1 MLTLLLCLAL
11 AQSPADSVARA
22 SAGEL
27 GAQAPLCEPV
37 SVDRQILWQRS
48 LEDARAISRREGRPI
63 LVAVNMDG
71 ESASERIVRERYR
84 DPRFVALTR
93 RFVCVTASA
102 FRHGERDHATDGAR
116 VASPRLG
123 EVTSGEAI
131 RLEPILF
138 DAYLGGERIAPRHA
152 LILPDGTK
160 AFDLFQLFDLR
171 DLDAALQSAQ
181 ALAPPPSTPDERP
194 LDPATM
200 DFADWLDCA
209 GAVEHRARLR
219 FEALLRAPAPVE
231 QAAMGLRALLER
243 GGPGSIDALRIA
255 FARCGEAPGQLASLA
270 TLVLRA
276 RGLEREGAAV
286 LRELLTDIDESAWQP
301 GLGARAELLDA
312 LAAVVGDDAALRSL
326 LSSYGACGDG
336 ADERARARRWGF
348 GVGIEAAD
356 FDGDLGPSDPARV
369 LAAAARLPRGTPW
382 RLDDTLSDEATR
394 EQELLDAD
402 AASAAAP
409 DDLDARLRFAK
420 AALIAARGR
429 IETSG
434 SSIDLLLGDADAAFR
449 AVLASRPGD
458 AATWLLLART
468 AYLRSDF
475 AAEADAAWGAWSALP
490 TFDRARLARLLDGT
504 PSEADARALQE
515 PRERQEALRWI
526 ADAAARRIE
535 AMSGKDAAEEARN
548 LSRGLA
554 AAALAALAPDA
565 TPTDWLTLS
574 AFHAALGRREDEW
587 LAARQGLA
595 FFPEAQELRDAF
607 YRALWDRGRSRIARE
622 ESERLARENPQS
634 AVAVWF
640 VGYAAMQEAD
650 TCRRAEDPRAAIAAY
665 TLAASAFESCA
676 SRAPGYADSC
686 DFYRAR
692 AALGRGFAHL
702 LVDERA
708 AAAEALVEG
717 IRIRPAIAEVRDPLD
732 REAVDLLDA
741 ALEWRERGPSPVDPI
756 ELSRALLAT
765 DPGNAAWARRVA
777 DTELREGLRAD
788 GRSEPALG
796 DRHLERSIEVARMA
810 VELQADDAARRTLAQ
825 SLCVDAERRIARA
838 DFGRAAGLLSA
849 AAPLMGEAALPD
861 DATDAQWIELA
872 ARMRSQLGDAR
883 PVVRPGR

>member
-1 MLTLLLCLAL
+1 MLTLLLCLVPT
-11 AQSPADSVARA
+11 QSPEW
-22 SAGEL
+22 SAAGDA

-37 SVDRQILWQRS
+37 STDRQILWQRS
-48 LEDARAISRREGRPI
+48 LEDARAIARREGRPI

-93 RFVCVTASA
+93 RFVCVAASA
-102 FRHGERDHATDGAR
+102 FRHGERDHGFDGVR

-171 DLDAALQSAQ
+171 DLDAALERAQ
-181 ALAPPPSTPDERP
+181 ELAPPPSSVGERL

-200 DFADWLDCA
+200 NFTDWLDGA
-209 GAVEHRARLR
+209 GAFDHRSRLR
-219 FEALLRAPAPVE
+219 FENWLRAPSTVE
-231 QAAMGLRALLER
+231 QTAMGLRALLER
-243 GGPGSIDALRIA
+243 GGPGSLDALRIA
-255 FARCGEAPGQLASLA
+255 FARCGEAPGHLAPLA

-276 RGLEREGAAV
+276 RGLEREGAV
-286 LRELLTDIDESAWQP
+286 LLRDLVTDIDDSAWQP
-301 GLGARAELLDA
+301 GLGERAELLDA

-326 LSSYGACGDG
+326 LWSYGACGDG
-336 ADERARARRWGF
+336 VNERARVRRFALGS
-348 GVGIEAAD
+348 GVDAAD

-369 LAAAARLPRGTPW
+369 LAAAASLPRGTPW

-402 AASAAAP
+402 AASADAP
-409 DDLDARLRFAK
+409 NDLDARLRFAK

-429 IETSG
+429 IETNG
-434 SSIDLLLGDADAAFR
+434 SSIDLLLEDADAAFR
-449 AVLASRPGD
+449 AVLSARPGD

-475 AAEADAAWGAWSALP
+475 AGEEVAAWGAWSALP
-490 TFDRARLARLLDGT
+490 EFDRARLARLLDGT

-526 ADAAARRIE
+526 ADAAARQIE
-535 AMSGKDAAEEARN
+535 SKSGRDAAAEARN
-548 LSRGLA
+548 LSRGLS

-587 LAARQGLA
+587 LVARQGLA

-607 YRALWDRGRSRIARE
+607 YRALWDRGRSRVARE
-622 ESERLARENPQS
+622 ESERLARDNPES
-634 AVAVWF
+634 AVSVWF

-650 TCRRAEDPRAAIAAY
+650 THRRAENPRAAIAAY

-676 SRAPGYADSC
+676 RQAPGYADSC
-686 DFYRAR
+686 EFYRAR

-741 ALEWRERGPSPVDPI
+741 ALEWRERGPSPVEPI
-756 ELSRALLAT
+756 ELCRDLLEA
-765 DPGNAAWARRVA
+765 DPGNASWARRVA

-788 GRSEPALG
+788 GRGDAALG
-796 DRHLERSIEVARMA
+796 DRHLERSIAVARMA
-810 VELQADDAARRTLAQ
+810 LDLAGDEAARRTLAQ

-838 DFGRAAGLLSA
+838 DFHTAARLLSG
-849 AAPLMGEAALPD
+849 AAPLMGEAALPE

-872 ARMRSQLGDAR
+872 ARMRGQLGDAR